1 MTVADLHAEM
11 ARVNAAYVALAC
23 EHRESNAA
31 LLARVK
37 SLESDLVMAK
47 QTCRDQEFH
56 MSQVAGA
63 GGTRGSAAGAASAAS
78 AVSAENAAL
87 RKRCAE
93 IEEESE
99 GLRKRVREL
108 EVVELGWN
116 QLRGI
121 FTSE

>member
-31 LLARVK
+31 LQARVK
-37 SLESDLVMAK
+37 SLETDLATAK

-63 GGTRGSAAGAASAAS
+63 GGSRGAAN
-78 AVSAENAAL
+78 AVSEENAAL

-93 IEEESE
+93 SEVESE

-108 EVVELGWN
+108 EVIELGWA

-121 FTSE
+121 FTTEREKTRA